1 MGDAVEKP
9 SKRVGLG
16 WLLLLLVLS
25 ESLYVALAR
34 LKAVNG
40 ARPVLVFL
48 ALMGGLFALYA
59 LAYLAASHSG
69 RHHSRTLA
77 MIGAGAILFRLTLLP
92 AGLPDNSTAR
102 SLLAALRADVRGERV
117 AYDRYQLF
125 DDDVWRYLWDGQVC
139 AAGTNP
145 YLYPP
150 ADAALDTRGDTGPPA
165 PAHALALWDEI
176 RENISYPE
184 IPTVYP
190 PLAQAVFRLSH
201 WLAPGSVMVM
211 KSLFV
216 GFDLIAV
223 IFLALSLKVLDQPT
237 EGVLL
242 YAWNPLVIKVFA
254 GSGHMDAILSAMI
267 AATAYF
273 LLRGAYRASA
283 VSFGLAVLS
292 KMSALILLPFLFKRV
307 GRRNCALSGAVIL
320 AGYIPFLGAG
330 SGLFKGT
337 LTFARDWQFN
347 AGFFALIRWLAS
359 RLGPSSQEAEM
370 TARAACCLAIL
381 AVVSWLAHRDD
392 GGAKTFAP
400 YGAAS
405 LGALI
410 ILGPTAM
417 PWYVAWILP
426 LAVISQGVGRRVWI
440 YYSALICLAFLVMM
454 DETEHALTLGLE
466 YGALAGL
473 VWFEFKH
480 AKRRRHEL
488 ELASTGRC
496 ESPAFEGGERSPSGG

>member
-9 SKRVGLG
+9 SKLVRPR

-25 ESLYVALAR
+25 EALYVVLAR

-40 ARPVLVFL
+40 ARPVLFFL
-48 ALMGGLFALYA
+48 ALMGGLFALYG

-69 RHHSRTLA
+69 RHRGRTLA

-92 AGLPDNSTAR
+92 AGLPDNSTPR

-150 ADAALDTRGDTGPPA
+150 ADPSLDSRADPA
-165 PAHALALWDEI
+165 PSAPARAQALWDEI

-211 KSLFV
+211 KSLFA

-223 IFLALSLKVLDQPT
+223 IFLALSLKILGQPT

-242 YAWNPLVIKVFA
+242 YAWSPLVIKVFA

-273 LLRGAYRASA
+273 LLSGAYRASA
-283 VSFGLAVLS
+283 VCFGLAVLA
-292 KMSALILLPFLFKRV
+292 KISALILLPFLFKRM
-307 GRRNCALSGAVIL
+307 GWRNCALSAAVIL

-330 SGLFKGT
+330 AGLFKGT

-347 AGFFALIRWLAS
+347 AGFFALIRWLVS
-359 RLGPSSQEAEM
+359 GLEPSSQKAELM
-370 TARAACCLAIL
+370 ARVVCGLTIL
-381 AVVSWLAHRDD
+381 ALVSWLARRDD
-392 GGAKTFAP
+392 GGARTFAP
-400 YGAAS
+400 YAAAS

-440 YYSALICLAFLVMM
+440 YFSALVCLAFLVMI

-466 YGALAGL
+466 YGALAWL
-473 VWFEFKH
+473 VWFEFQY
-480 AKRRRHEL
+480 AKWRRREL
-488 ELASTGRC
+488 EFASTG
-496 ESPAFEGGERSPSGG
+496 PM